1 MGAGFRDQVGVPPKT
16 LARIFRFERACA
28 RIRRAGNEGWGE
40 IALACGYYDQAHFNR
55 DFREFAATTP
65 TEYMAARLP
74 DGIGISG

>member
-1 MGAGFRDQVGVPPKT
+1 MSRARSRTQPITG
-16 LARIFRFERACA
+16 LARIFWFERACA